1 MLNSLGAIV
10 LPLDLNFTIL
20 SIRIRRQ
27 HQLFLFVLN
36 EPTSR
41 LFGDHGAKR
50 LEEVFDIASNFLTKL
65 DNLNCLAILTL
76 LFTNT
81 LRKKV
86 DQRLPLYII
95 LLPLSQ
101 IWLVHSVVFFLSKQ
115 GSVTRV
121 LRYVTIRCH

>member
-1 MLNSLGAIV
+1 
-10 LPLDLNFTIL
+10 
-20 SIRIRRQ
+20 
-27 HQLFLFVLN
+27 
-36 EPTSR
+36 
-41 LFGDHGAKR
+41 
-50 LEEVFDIASNFLTKL
+50 LTKL